1 MVKEPKSLESENTGL
16 VTSLLTSDYNSTN
29 VSCIP
34 IVCGGLCSHELS
46 HLAQFSV
53 L

>member
-1 MVKEPKSLESENTGL
+1 MGDGVAKEPKSLESENTGL

-34 IVCGGLCSHELS
+34 VVWGGHVHMSYLI
-46 HLAQFSV
+46 
-53 L
+53 